1 MNNNKNIL
9 KIPKE
14 AQQMSVLARI
24 KAEQKKQSGVLYVDL
39 TEISFSLSR
48 DFFFVLSRRFRRD
61 EVVIRVSD
69 PTELAMAQSIGVQGE
84 LKGTFAE
91 FDREYDKKNLLA
103 HNMTMWQYFVY
114 ELQRGISYIKFLLLE
129 KFLRKKKEKMLHF
142 RQSSPNMIL
151 IIG

>member
-61 EVVIRVSD
+61 EVVIIVSD
-69 PTELAMAQSIGVQGE
+69 PTELAMAQSIGIQGE
-84 LKGTFAE
+84 LKGAFAE